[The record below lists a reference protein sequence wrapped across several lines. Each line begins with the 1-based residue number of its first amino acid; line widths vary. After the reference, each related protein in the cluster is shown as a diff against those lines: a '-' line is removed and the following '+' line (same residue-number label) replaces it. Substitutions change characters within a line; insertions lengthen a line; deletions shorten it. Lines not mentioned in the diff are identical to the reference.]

1 MKKFTTQEIGS
12 LRKPRWLVDILKNKN
27 ISLEEKEKAREDAA
41 LINIKLLED
50 VGLDVIYDGEA
61 RRVEM
66 YEYSVKRIDG
76 MKAAGRVRSWDNKY
90 YNKSRCVNKVKYTGP
105 YHLEEFNFIKEHT
118 DGIIK
123 LPITGAYTLADWSYN
138 EYYKSKH
145 DLAIAFARNVIR
157 PLVRDLVRN
166 GAKFIQIDE
175 PAATTHPNEIA
186 MMVESFNESIK
197 GINCKFGI
205 HICYSSDYSG
215 LFPEILEAKNQQY
228 TLEFANR
235 DTMKLGRN
243 KTNRQGYNV
252 LKTFKEYGEKK
263 EIGLGVVDVHINEV
277 ESPELIKDRIVY
289 ASKLLDNPKLIHVN
303 PDCGLRTRTRE
314 ISFAKLKNMVIG
326 AKLASKEI

>member
-12 LRKPRWLVDILKNKN
+12 LRKPKWLVDILKNKK
-27 ISLEEKEKAREDAA
+27 ILAKDKEKARGDAA
-41 LINIKLLED
+41 LLNIKLLEE
-50 VGLDVIYDGEA
+50 VGLDVVYDGEA

-90 YNKSRCVNKVKYTGP
+90 YNKARCVGEIKYTGP
-105 YHLEEFNFIKEHT
+105 YHLDEFNFIKDHT
-118 DGIIK
+118 NKIIK

-138 EYYKSKH
+138 EYYDSKH
-145 DLAIAFARNVIR
+145 DLAIAFAKNIIR
-157 PLVRDLVRN
+157 PLIKDLVKSS
-166 GAKFIQIDE
+166 ATFIQIDE
-175 PAATTHPNEIA
+175 PAATTHPSEIA

-205 HICYSSDYSG
+205 HICYSSDYSE
-215 LFPEILEAKNQQY
+215 LFPDILEAKNQQY

-243 KTNRQGYNV
+243 KVNRQGYNV

-263 EIGLGVVDVHINEV
+263 EIGLGVVDVHINEI
-277 ESPELIKDRIVY
+277 ESPELVRDRIIY
-289 ASKLLDNPKLIHVN
+289 ASKLIGDSKLIHVN
-303 PDCGLRTRTRE
+303 PDCGLRTRTRD
-314 ISFAKLKNMVIG
+314 ISFSKLKNMVIG
-326 AKLASKEI
+326 AKLAAKEI